1 MTHIFG
7 YARVSTIDQN
17 LDTQLE
23 ALEKQGC
30 HKIFKDKVS
39 GTSISRPALDEMLAQ
54 LREGD
59 TVIVAKFNRL
69 GRNTTHLIN
78 LVNNF
83 AQKGIKFRALDFGI
97 DTTTPTG
104 RLMLTFFAALAEYE
118 RECILEKT
126 RAGQLLAKAKGKH
139 VGRPAKINEEKYAKV
154 KKALDNG
161 ISVIDT
167 AKITAIS
174 LTSVKRYRK
183 LIESKLT
190 VSNQFT

>member
-1 MTHIFG
+1 MNHIFG
-7 YARVSTIDQN
+7 YARVSTMDQN
-17 LDTQLE
+17 QDTQIE

-30 HKIFKDKVS
+30 YKIFKDKIS
-39 GTSISRPALDEMLAQ
+39 GTSISRPALDKMLAQ

-69 GRNTTHLIN
+69 GRSTTHLIH
-78 LVNNF
+78 LVNDF
-83 AQKGIKFRALDFGI
+83 AQKGIHFRALDFGI

-118 RECILEKT
+118 RETILEKT

-154 KKALDNG
+154 KKALENG
-161 ISVIDT
+161 ISVMDT
-167 AKITAIS
+167 AKITGIS
-174 LTSVKRYRK
+174 LTSVKRYRR
-183 LIESKLT
+183 LIENKISHSPTL
-190 VSNQFT
+190 S

>member
-1 MTHIFG
+1 MNHIFG

-30 HKIFKDKVS
+30 HKIFKDKIL

-69 GRNTTHLIN
+69 GRSTTHLIN
-78 LVNNF
+78 LVNDF
-83 AQKGIKFRALDFGI
+83 AKKGIHFRALDFGI

-104 RLMLTFFAALAEYE
+104 RLMLTFFAALSEYE
-118 RECILEKT
+118 RETILEKT

-139 VGRPAKINEEKYAKV
+139 VGRPAKINEEKYTKV
-154 KKALDNG
+154 KKALENG

-167 AKITAIS
+167 SKITGIS
-174 LTSVKRYRK
+174 LTTVKRYRR
-183 LIESKLT
+183 LIEKKL
-190 VSNQFT
+190 SHPAQLS